1 MRKKTIR
8 FLWISLLT
16 LALLCVAVF
25 YWLTQ
30 VMVRQSD
37 QTLNEVANMY
47 MEEINAQLQGHFDAL
62 VEVQLAQVEGITLA
76 VPPDTVDKLD
86 EEVVED
92 LSASGLSREFSYL
105 ALYNTDG
112 KADILYGEPVTIRE
126 EKSFLRSLNQAE
138 PKVVLGDTASGEVM
152 LLLGISVGYP
162 VSQGYPMRDGS
173 QCTALLAGIPVEKV
187 NNSLSLNVNNN
198 LVFSHIIETNGRFV
212 VKNIDDDV
220 ENYYDW
226 LLESYTFDESDGDTV
241 VAQMKEKLDHGE
253 MFSMVIT
260 LEGKQMHVYCSPLSN
275 SEWYLITVM
284 PYGALDEAVANLGSQ
299 RIETT
304 IIGCGILLVA
314 TLIVFFIYFRMSRRQ
329 MNEIEQA
336 KKEAEKA
343 QKEAVQANLAKSEFL
358 SNMSHDI
365 RTPMNAIV
373 GMTAIA
379 SANIDNR
386 EQVVSCLR
394 KISLSS
400 KHLLGLINDVL
411 DMSKIESGKL
421 NLNIE
426 LICLKETAESIVTI
440 IQPQV
445 KAKKQK
451 FDIFIDNICREKL
464 YCDGVRLNQVLLNL
478 LSNAVKFTPEG
489 GCITMT
495 VSQENSPKGEGYV
508 RTHFIVQDTGIGMS
522 EEFQKV
528 IFDSF
533 AREDNSRVHRTEGT
547 GLGMAITKYIVDKM
561 EGTITVESQKEKG
574 STFHVTLD
582 LETAFEQENG
592 MLLPPWDMLIVDDD
606 EQLCKSTAASLEE
619 IGIHAEWT
627 LSGAEAIKMAQERNA
642 QNRNYHVILLDWK
655 IPGMDGIETARQLR
669 RTIGNQVP
677 ILLISAYDW
686 SDIEEEARQA
696 GISGFI
702 AKPLFKSTLYHGLS
716 RLVQKEK
723 AQEKVQEEIPDF
735 TGVRI
740 LLAEDNEINWEVA
753 NELLSA
759 QGFQLDWAENGQEC
773 LEKFQQSVPGT
784 YQAILMDI
792 RMPVLDGYGASLA
805 IRKLER
811 QDAKKIPIIAMTADA
826 FSEDIQKC
834 LDCGMNAHV
843 AKPIDMRKL
852 LRLLQKEISDN

>member
-574 STFHVTLD
+574 SAFHVTLD

-723 AQEKVQEEIPDF
+723 VHEKVQEEIPDF